1 MATSAALAL
10 SELVSRLHEQTLD
23 VANLRTA
30 LDVQM
35 NRISHQGVK
44 LDVLTP
50 QRRKS
55 LRALLVQQPSYH
67 GNPQRRFSR
76 RQ

>member
-1 MATSAALAL
+1 MATSAGSALT
-10 SELVSRLHEQTLD
+10 ELASRLHEQTLD

-35 NRISHQGVK
+35 NRISHLYVK

-55 LRALLVQQPSYH
+55 LRALLVQQPSDH
-67 GNPQRRFSR
+67 GNR
-76 RQ
+76 